1 MTVAH
6 GDGTAVALDERL
18 HAVLL
23 RAGVAAAT
31 HSGSFHADDVLAAA
45 VLRLVNPSLP
55 ILRTRDRE
63 QLERADIL
71 FDVGRSYDRQTCRFD
86 HHQPEYREARDNG
99 IPYSSFGLIW
109 RELGE
114 ALCGSAAAA
123 FRVDRWLVQGVD
135 AVDCGI
141 TLNREAALATVMNIS
156 SALGGFNPGWQD
168 DTSAEARLE
177 AFEHAVSF
185 ARAILRN
192 TIREA
197 NSQENARALVA
208 RGVPLENGQVLV
220 LEQDVPWKEVILAS
234 PEHERVLYIIAPDSQ
249 TKWHVCCVPDKSGS
263 FNNRKSLPAAWAG
276 LDGEDLDKVVGMP
289 GCVFCHRGRFVAGHG
304 TKEGAI
310 AMARLALAD

>member
-1 MTVAH
+1 MTVAQ
-6 GDGTAVALDERL
+6 GDGTAAGQRAGL

-23 RAGVAAAT
+23 RAGVVAAT

-45 VLRLVNPSLP
+45 ALRLVNPALP
-55 ILRTRDRE
+55 ILRTRERE
-63 QLERADIL
+63 QLDAADIV
-71 FDVGRSYDRQTCRFD
+71 FDVGRSYDPASCRFD

-99 IPYSSFGLIW
+99 IPYSSFGLVW

-114 ALCGSAAAA
+114 VLCGSAAAA
-123 FRVDRWLVQGVD
+123 SRVDRWLVQGVD

-168 DTSAEARLE
+168 DSSPRARLE
-177 AFEHAVSF
+177 AFERAVGF
-185 ARAILRN
+185 ARAVLEN

-197 NSQENARALVA
+197 NSQESARALVA
-208 RGVPLENGQVLV
+208 AGVPLEAGQIL
-220 LEQDVPWKEVILAS
+220 LLDRDVPWKEVILGS
-234 PEHERVLYIIAPDSQ
+234 PEHERVLYVIAPDSQ
-249 TKWHVCCVPDKSGS
+249 TKWHVSCVPDKPGS

-276 LDGEDLDKVVGMP
+276 LDGEELDQVVGLP

-304 TKEGAI
+304 TKDGAI